1 MIIEELFA
9 PGLNGIHVSSPY
21 VSSVPV
27 VSPLG
32 FSDQS
37 RRMQIN

>member
-1 MIIEELFA
+1 MLEEELFA
-9 PGLNGIHVSSPY
+9 PGLNGIHVSSLY

-27 VSPLG
+27 VPRLG

-37 RRMQIN
+37 RHMQIN